1 MITISSE
8 QDFLEFIFSLTNN
21 TDFDLN
27 QKDFEFPE
35 IKFEGYPSLFFNVK
49 GKTYSSTL
57 TTPLLNALTGFTDEI
72 QRAYCLL
79 KYKTSNLQRLTTED
93 KEEIDIIF
101 KIKEGSSE
109 GESDTASIANGAF
122 GVIKEGFKG
131 MNGWQ
136 RLVIL
141 MAFIAVI
148 GGLGFKWLDNQRED
162 ENTNAAL
169 LSQAIDA
176 LDSSN
181 RHALSLLKENGKTD
195 LSNEIELH
203 TEQAQTV
210 FFKEI
215 AKDKNAEQA
224 TLNKIN
230 VDREQ
235 LDGYRKR
242 TDKNREKIQKTS
254 QFIIKGIELYA
265 PQYIETDI
273 DIAVIRNEDD
283 TEFTLRTSLNLMSND
298 ELLALKSALGTSDLV
313 KISYQELKENGKI
326 IKSQFIRIEK

>member
-8 QDFLEFIFSLTNN
+8 QDFLSFISSLIN
-21 TDFDLN
+21 DKQIDLN
-27 QKDFEFPE
+27 QRDFKLPN
-35 IKFEGYPSLFFNVK
+35 IKFEGYPSLLFNVK

-57 TTPLLNALTGFTDEI
+57 TTPLLNALTGVTDEI

-93 KEEIDIIF
+93 KEKIDIIF

-109 GESDTASIANGAF
+109 GESDTASIANGVF
-122 GVIKEGFKG
+122 GVIQEGLKG

-136 RLVIL
+136 KLVIL
-141 MAFIAVI
+141 TVFIATV
-148 GGLGFKWLDNQRED
+148 GGLSWKWLDNQRED
-162 ENTNAAL
+162 EVTNAAL
-169 LSQAIDA
+169 LGKAIDA
-176 LDSSN
+176 LDNSN
-181 RHALSLLKENGKTD
+181 KLALSLLKENGKTD

-224 TLNKIN
+224 TLNKTKI
-230 VDREQ
+230 DREQ
-235 LDGYRKR
+235 LDGYKKR
-242 TDKNREKIQKTS
+242 TDKNREKSQKVS

-273 DIAVIRNEDD
+273 DITVIRNEDD
-283 TEFTLRTSLNLMSND
+283 VEFTLRTSLNLMSDD
-298 ELLALKSALGTSDLV
+298 ELSTLKSALGTNDLI

-326 IKSQFIRIEK
+326 LKSQFIRIEK

>member
-1 MITISSE
+1 MITITSA
-8 QDFLEFIFSLTNN
+8 QDFLNFISILIDNKEV
-21 TDFDLN
+21 DLS
-27 QKDFEFPE
+27 QKDVKFPN
-35 IKFEGYPSLFFNVK
+35 IRFEGYPNLFFNVK

-122 GVIKEGFKG
+122 GVIQEGLKG

-136 RLVIL
+136 KLTIL
-141 MAFIAVI
+141 TVFIATL
-148 GGLGFKWLDNQRED
+148 GGLGWKYLDNQRED
-162 ENTNAAL
+162 EVTKAAL
-169 LSQAIDA
+169 IGKAIEA
-176 LDSSN
+176 LDNSN
-181 RHALSLLKENGKTD
+181 KQALSLLKENGQTN
-195 LSNEIELH
+195 LSQEIEQH

-224 TLNKIN
+224 TLNKTNI
-230 VDREQ
+230 DREQ
-235 LDGYRKR
+235 LDGYKKR
-242 TDKNREKIQKTS
+242 TDKNREKSQKVS

-265 PQYIETDI
+265 PQYVETDI
-273 DIAVIRNEDD
+273 DISVIRNEDD
-283 TEFTLRTSLNLMSND
+283 VEFTLRTSLNLMSDD
-298 ELLALKSALGTSDLV
+298 ELSTLKSALGTNDLI